1 MSTSN
6 HEANGLAPDGNP
18 KKNKGSSNGVIVL
31 FFIVGFAVSM
41 AFGWLVFPKLLYS
54 EKKQPF
60 DFNHKTHMDLV
71 DNGCES
77 CHVFREDGTYA
88 GTPTL
93 AQCADCHQDVQG
105 DSKDEETFVNEYVA
119 NNKEVPWLIY
129 SRQPDCVFFS
139 HAAHVKMAEMECK
152 DCHGDIGE
160 SESLKVYRENR
171 ITGYSQDIW
180 GENIAGIRQNTWD
193 GMKMTDCGKCHEE
206 KMGGKGPCFQCHK

>member
-6 HEANGLAPDGNP
+6 HEANDLAPEANP
-18 KKNKGSSNGVIVL
+18 GQNKGSAYGVIVL

-60 DFNHKTHMDLV
+60 DFNHKIHQDAV
-71 DNGCES
+71 SDGCES

-88 GTPTL
+88 GVPTL
-93 AQCADCHQDVQG
+93 AQCSDCHQEVQG
-105 DSKDEETFVNEYVA
+105 ESKDEEIFVNEYVA

-139 HAAHVKMAEMECK
+139 HAAHVKMAEMDCK
-152 DCHGDIGE
+152 ECHGDIGE

-180 GENIAGIRQNTWD
+180 GENIAGLRKNTWD

-206 KMGGKGPCFQCHK
+206 KMGSKGPCFQCHK